1 MSLDSVSPGQHH
13 AQSDHVLPHVVVPHI
28 LPLGW
33 DERHVLRLHL
43 GLDTG
48 GLSVLWILHMSLHG
62 VILCFMWSIGS
73 KML

>member
-1 MSLDSVSPGQHH
+1 M
-13 AQSDHVLPHVVVPHI
+13 PHVIVPHI

-48 GLSVLWILHMSLHG
+48 GLSVLWVLHKSLH
-62 VILCFMWSIGS
+62 VVTLHFRWSIGS
-73 KML
+73 KRL